1 MWWYNA
7 TAKGNTMC
15 SVTLNIPDE
24 SCEALKLAPDAM
36 AGELLL
42 AAAMKLYEVGKLSA
56 GAAAALAGVP
66 EPVFL
71 SKLADYN
78 VAAFRLSEAEI
89 SEDAR
94 RA

>member
-1 MWWYNA
+1 
-7 TAKGNTMC
+7 MC
-15 SVTLNIPDE
+15 SVTLDIPDD
-24 SCEALKLAPDAM
+24 SLAALNLSPQAM
-36 AGELLL
+36 AGELRL
-42 AAAMKLYEVGKLSA
+42 AAAMKLYEVGRLSA

-78 VAAFRLSEAEI
+78 VAAFRFTEDELK
-89 SEDAR
+89 EDAR